1 MQQLSRAAER
11 VVVLLSA
18 GLKQTNSLRAD
29 RKEVEGPLCS
39 EGTRNSLDYEA
50 QGRGSPNP
58 QCKPTQVSGG

>member
-18 GLKQTNSLRAD
+18 GRKQTNSLRAD
-29 RKEVEGPLCS
+29 RKEVEGPLRS

-50 QGRGSPNP
+50 LGRREP
-58 QCKPTQVSGG
+58 